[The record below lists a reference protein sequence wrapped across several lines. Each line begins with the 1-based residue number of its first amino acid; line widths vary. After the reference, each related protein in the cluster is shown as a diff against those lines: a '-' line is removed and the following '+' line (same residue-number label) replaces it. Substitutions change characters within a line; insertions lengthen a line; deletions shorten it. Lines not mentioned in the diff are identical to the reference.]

1 MKGKKNMKKN
11 AMSGLEIQN
20 FYEMDTKEY
29 DIDQNQEFLALF
41 EIFRNYD
48 RDFNKEKIK
57 HLNIL
62 MKCLTERH
70 KIQKNIKEC

>member
-48 RDFNKEKIK
+48 RDFNK
-57 HLNIL
+57 
-62 MKCLTERH
+62 
-70 KIQKNIKEC
+70 